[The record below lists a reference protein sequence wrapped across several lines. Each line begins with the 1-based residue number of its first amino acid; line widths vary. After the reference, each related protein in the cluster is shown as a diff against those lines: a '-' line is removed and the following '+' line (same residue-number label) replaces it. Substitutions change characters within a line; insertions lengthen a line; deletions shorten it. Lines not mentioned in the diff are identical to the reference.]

1 MKITNLYILS
11 LLAVVFTSCDS
22 YLDIKPVGKVIPT
35 SLDDYRDVMTYAYS
49 TVSSD
54 RSLSTVRGDELQLIY
69 DDWGD
74 YIPYY
79 NIFIW
84 NDVNTDQNTNSF
96 SWQHYYKAILNANQ
110 VILSAEG
117 ATDGTQAGIDQLR
130 GEAFLMRAYMHFGLV
145 SLFADTYNSAN
156 LNKKAIPL
164 ATTIDVWKNYER
176 NTVGEVYEQIFSDLE
191 SGIKLLNVDE
201 QSKGLNYRFSKVS
214 AYGFAARVYAYV
226 GNWEKAHEYAKKAYD
241 INHTLVDMNSSTA
254 LLPVNY
260 ASTENVLAMEQTFVS
275 LLKSRFTIS
284 DNLLNAFDKEND
296 LRFGKYF
303 ERSGSNYKCSLGY
316 KIDNKVSMR
325 TSEFYLLL
333 AASEAQVSGGNLETA
348 KTYLKELL
356 SKRLKAAF
364 YATEA
369 ASIDGMGKDAFLQR
383 VQEERFRELACQGF
397 RWSDLKFFGQPSI
410 TKTFNGESFVLQK
423 NDARYILPFPV
434 EAVEANPNLLN

>member
-1 MKITNLYILS
+1 MKITNLYIVS

-35 SLDDYRDVMTYAYS
+35 SLDDYRDVMTYAYA
-49 TVSSD
+49 TVSAD

-117 ATDGTQAGIDQLR
+117 ATDGTQVGIDQLR

-191 SGIKLLNVDE
+191 SGINLLNVDE

-284 DNLLNAFDKEND
+284 DHCCPE
-296 LRFGKYF
+296 
-303 ERSGSNYKCSLGY
+303 
-316 KIDNKVSMR
+316 
-325 TSEFYLLL
+325 
-333 AASEAQVSGGNLETA
+333 
-348 KTYLKELL
+348 
-356 SKRLKAAF
+356 
-364 YATEA
+364 
-369 ASIDGMGKDAFLQR
+369 
-383 VQEERFRELACQGF
+383 
-397 RWSDLKFFGQPSI
+397 KFSQNS
-410 TKTFNGESFVLQK
+410 
-423 NDARYILPFPV
+423 YY
-434 EAVEANPNLLN
+434 